1 MCYWPGIYLKVNFGI
16 SKQMN
21 VDSQSSYDPSV
32 FIFDSTN
39 QNSGLADIVIV
50 SKITASFSAVKVS
63 FIKYISTILN
73 EENQENY

>member
-1 MCYWPGIYLKVNFGI
+1 
-16 SKQMN
+16 MN

-50 SKITASFSAVKVS
+50 SEITASFSAVKVS

>member
-1 MCYWPGIYLKVNFGI
+1 MWTANHRMIRQCLYN
-16 SKQMN
+16 
-21 VDSQSSYDPSV
+21 
-32 FIFDSTN
+32 STN

-50 SKITASFSAVKVS
+50 SEITASFSAVKVS

>member
-1 MCYWPGIYLKVNFGI
+1 
-16 SKQMN
+16 MN

-39 QNSGLADIVIV
+39 QNSGLADIVNC
-50 SKITASFSAVKVS
+50 KQNYSFSAVKVS

>member
-1 MCYWPGIYLKVNFGI
+1 
-16 SKQMN
+16 MN

-50 SKITASFSAVKVS
+50 SKITASP
-63 FIKYISTILN
+63 
-73 EENQENY
+73 Q